1 MPHTTNPK
9 QQDITSTPPLNPW
22 ITQLM
27 DIYQHLMPLKP
38 LEFRIPPS
46 TPPLRT
52 PLTIDKKLISVNYA
66 IRGVSNV
73 LDQPTSSARNAL
85 MDISNGSTIQFVN
98 NTVLWDNTSSM
109 WSCRLQTSCAVRLS
123 VPFAITGALP
133 VSTITTTA
141 PAANSS
147 EMPTRPIFIEV
158 LRSTQLA

>member
-52 PLTIDKKLISVNYA
+52 PLTIDKKLISVIYA

-98 NTVLWDNTSSM
+98 NIHILIKVGEN
-109 WSCRLQTSCAVRLS
+109 
-123 VPFAITGALP
+123 
-133 VSTITTTA
+133 
-141 PAANSS
+141 
-147 EMPTRPIFIEV
+147 
-158 LRSTQLA
+158 